1 MYTWSIKRD
10 NCPFPEVLEKYGSKW
25 YTTIYH
31 QFEQS
36 GIPDNL
42 IYAPITLKPE
52 TKGELEAYRELRKIQ
67 NNIAEFTDKGLNV
80 FICGK
85 TGTGKTSFGIKLLKE
100 YIKTYYYIH
109 PDDYGHPTVMYVG
122 MPKLIQLFSINRY
135 SIEFTELIRNMSEC
149 FLLLLD
155 DVGYINLSQDF
166 TMILYNIV
174 QYRLENQLSTIYTSN
189 VSGSLSD
196 DENVET
202 TSLYKKLGN
211 DLLYSRT
218 WGSCRPEHHILLTG
232 RDRRGDK

>member
-1 MYTWSIKRD
+1 MYSWSIYRD
-10 NCPFPEVLEKYGSKW
+10 NCPFPEILEEHGSKW
-25 YTTIYH
+25 YVTIYH
-31 QFEQS
+31 QFERS

-52 TKGELEAYRELRKIQ
+52 TRSELEAFRELKKIQ
-67 NNIAEFTDKGLNV
+67 DNIAEFTDKGLNV

-85 TGTGKTSFGIKLLKE
+85 TGTGKTSYGIKLLKE

-109 PDDYGHPTVMYVG
+109 PDEYGHPTVMYVG
-122 MPKLIQLFSINRY
+122 MPKLIQMFSINRY
-135 SIEFTELIRNMSEC
+135 SAEFTKWVKEMSEC

-155 DVGYINLSQDF
+155 DVGYINLSQEF
-166 TMILYNIV
+166 TTILYNIV
-174 QYRLENQLSTIYTSN
+174 QYRLENKLSTIYTSN
-189 VSGSLSD
+189 VSGAFM
-196 DENVET
+196 EEEGIEP

-232 RDRRGDK
+232 RDRRSDR